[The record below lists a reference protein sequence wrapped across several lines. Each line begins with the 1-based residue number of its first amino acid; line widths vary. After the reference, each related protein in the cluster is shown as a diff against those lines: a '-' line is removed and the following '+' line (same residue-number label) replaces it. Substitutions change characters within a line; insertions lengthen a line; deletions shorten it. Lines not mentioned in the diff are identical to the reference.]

1 MSQRVHP
8 IDPQAVYLRIRSLV
22 DMHGGPAAVAREA
35 GMPLSTLETYVGGKN
50 LPGAMALAQLS
61 RAFAV
66 STDFL
71 LFGEGR

>member
-22 DMHGGPAAVAREA
+22 ELHGGVPAVSELA
-35 GMPLSTLETYVGGKN
+35 GMPKPTLETYMQGKN

-61 RAFAV
+61 RAFEV

-71 LFGEGR
+71 LFGKGR